1 MKIAFHGSISKTDTA
16 KKRICKLEDESV
28 ENSTTEVKGKNKEN
42 INKNEQK
49 DFPGGTVNK
58 NSSANVVDTESAP
71 APG

>member
-1 MKIAFHGSISKTDTA
+1 MKIAVHGLISRIDTA

-49 DFPGGTVNK
+49 DFPGGTMNK
-58 NSSANVVDTESAP
+58 NSSVNVVDTESIP